1 MEEDDDMLESLGDNP
16 TKTVAQ
22 KPTFFEW
29 LGQSARDAVLGTGMS
44 RKTKDALLLTS
55 WCGFHLLLLLISI
68 SCSSTVGSEHHVAF
82 TEWNLFWRIV
92 SWLIL
97 IVVFV
102 HIHAYA
108 YLAENALKSNE
119 CLNRAQIFRI
129 AYFAIPNVWLLVF
142 SIVLGVSYIPELC
155 AITIIML
162 LAGVVSTTIYFRST
176 ENAQVFQLAE
186 DLEQ

>member
-1 MEEDDDMLESLGDNP
+1 MEEEDILESLDDKSAEP
-16 TKTVAQ
+16 VAQ

-29 LGQSARDAVLGTGMS
+29 LGQNAKDTVLGAGMS
-44 RKTKDALLLTS
+44 RKTKDALLLMS

-68 SCSSTVGSEHHVAF
+68 SCSSTIGSEHHVAF
-82 TEWNLFWRIV
+82 TEWNVFWRIV

-108 YLAENALKSNE
+108 HFAENALKSNE
-119 CLNRAQIFRI
+119 CLKRAQIFRI

-155 AITIIML
+155 AITIVML
-162 LAGVVSTTIYFRST
+162 LAGVISTIIYFRNT

-186 DLEQ
+186 DLEH